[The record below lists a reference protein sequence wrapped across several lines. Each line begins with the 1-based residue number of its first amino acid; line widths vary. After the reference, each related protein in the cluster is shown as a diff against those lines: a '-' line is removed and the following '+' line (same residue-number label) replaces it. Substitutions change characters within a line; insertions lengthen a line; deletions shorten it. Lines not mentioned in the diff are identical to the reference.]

1 MSTVLIVDDEAL
13 VRECLSEALRVRG
26 FRTVNAG
33 TTDEALAALAV
44 GGIDAVL
51 LDLRVPGGGGE
62 TVLRAAAGTGPGF
75 ILMTGLHDRN
85 RILAAISLGVNDF
98 VLKGRFRLDDL
109 EQKLRRVIA
118 ARLGQRQ
125 VPAGKPP
132 VNEPAATGADKPG
145 SETPSPP
152 APDPS
157 PAADAA
163 PAEAKP
169 QPPAARPP
177 RSARRGVPSLAKA
190 LRKLRDMKP
199 LVSRR
204 QLDDAIAEVSELK
217 AMSPVVADIL
227 RITRSQDASI
237 QELSR
242 AVRRDQAVSLKVL
255 QLANSAVYSRGKHVD
270 SVNHAVMNIG
280 VDQIRHVVLNITV
293 IDNLSKGGGGAVDSL
308 AFWEH
313 AIATGLIATQLARA
327 RGGGEAEADAA
338 FTAGLL
344 HDVGRLVLAQA
355 LPDAYERVMKAARK
369 LRLPLEQV
377 ESRMLLA
384 NHADVTER
392 LLREWKFD
400 DGLAFPI
407 ACHHLNASNIR
418 NSDRDLVRRAQELG
432 LANRLAHAMMLG
444 SSGNDVIYAV
454 EDFTAALRIKPA
466 TYQRLLDRV
475 PEETADLRLGMLTG
489 LERNVPPAAERAGK
503 SIRAP
508 FRPLYVSAVDG
519 LDTYRVAAEKLR
531 SDGDGPPTAAV
542 VRFTNVRERVMLTTR
557 LREAEHAAKVD
568 PLPLL
573 LISPKANIDLER
585 GAMKGRRAAHIPAPV
600 TLHRLVGALRHV
612 MAEDDKAD
620 AEPADTAAQP
630 DAARRAA

>member
-1 MSTVLIVDDEAL
+1 
-13 VRECLSEALRVRG
+13 
-26 FRTVNAG
+26 
-33 TTDEALAALAV
+33 
-44 GGIDAVL
+44 
-51 LDLRVPGGGGE
+51 
-62 TVLRAAAGTGPGF
+62 
-75 ILMTGLHDRN
+75 
-85 RILAAISLGVNDF
+85 
-98 VLKGRFRLDDL
+98 
-109 EQKLRRVIA
+109 
-118 ARLGQRQ
+118 
-125 VPAGKPP
+125 
-132 VNEPAATGADKPG
+132 
-145 SETPSPP
+145 
-152 APDPS
+152 
-157 PAADAA
+157 
-163 PAEAKP
+163 
-169 QPPAARPP
+169 
-177 RSARRGVPSLAKA
+177 
-190 LRKLRDMKP
+190 
-199 LVSRR
+199 
-204 QLDDAIAEVSELK
+204 
-217 AMSPVVADIL
+217 
-227 RITRSQDASI
+227 
-237 QELSR
+237 
-242 AVRRDQAVSLKVL
+242 
-255 QLANSAVYSRGKHVD
+255 
-270 SVNHAVMNIG
+270 
-280 VDQIRHVVLNITV
+280 
-293 IDNLSKGGGGAVDSL
+293 
-308 AFWEH
+308 
-313 AIATGLIATQLARA
+313 
-327 RGGGEAEADAA
+327 
-338 FTAGLL
+338 
-344 HDVGRLVLAQA
+344 
-355 LPDAYERVMKAARK
+355 
-369 LRLPLEQV
+369 
-377 ESRMLLA
+377 MLLA

-454 EDFTAALRIKPA
+454 EDFTAALRTKPA